1 VTGHERHQVRWVGKD
16 AGPLPAVAAAL
27 STIPEYVMAVRET
40 PDGRYGVL
48 WTPGY
53 PDDQTVWAAE
63 LRRDGDQLV
72 VVHREPRPGAWE
84 ELERILGE
92 EEEP

>member
-16 AGPLPAVAAAL
+16 AGPLPEVAAAL
-27 STIPEYVMAVRET
+27 STTPKLIMAVRET

-53 PDDQTVWAAE
+53 PDDPTVWAAE
-63 LRRDGDQLV
+63 LERVGDQLV
-72 VVHREPRPGAWE
+72 VVHAESRPGTWE
-84 ELERILGE
+84 ELKQLLE
-92 EEEP
+92 EEL